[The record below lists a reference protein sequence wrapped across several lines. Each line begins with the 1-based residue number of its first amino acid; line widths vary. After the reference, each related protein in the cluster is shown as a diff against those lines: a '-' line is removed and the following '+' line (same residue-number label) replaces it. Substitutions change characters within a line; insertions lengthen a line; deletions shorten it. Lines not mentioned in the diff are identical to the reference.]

1 MKTNCFITVLFCLTL
16 FGGSFAQTWP
26 MPGAQWE
33 YCSGGAWG
41 YSLNFAYTKD
51 TIINSSN
58 YQVIEHTNATSSFNQ
73 GAIYT
78 RYSNDTVYRYV
89 HSKEYPFLIF
99 NAAIADV
106 YTTFRTYLEAFADST
121 CSSILPIKVLQLD
134 TVTFGTL
141 SLRHWVL
148 EDTLF
153 NYIYTGVSYPA
164 SKWNIAERMGFM
176 NNFPFT
182 PTTITGYSCTIGT
195 DAENG
200 GYYLHSYSDSAYN
213 YVAPWNCS
221 TGIGKSDQLK
231 ENKFNLYP
239 NPANGVL
246 NISTTELSTSEI
258 IIYDILGREVFK
270 CNLFKVTTTLAI
282 EKLPIGFYFL
292 KRITT
297 NNSSTKSFIINR

>member
-1 MKTNCFITVLFCLTL
+1 MKTNYFIAVLFCLTFL
-16 FGGSFAQTWP
+16 VESFAQTWP

-33 YCSGGAWG
+33 YCSGGAWNS
-41 YSLNFAYTKD
+41 YLNYAYTKD
-51 TIINSSN
+51 TIINNSN

-106 YTTFRTYLEAFADST
+106 YTTFRTNLEAFADST

-134 TVTFGTL
+134 TVTYGTL
-141 SLRHWVL
+141 ALRHWVL

-153 NYIYTGVSYPA
+153 NYIYTGAYPA

-182 PTTITGYSCTIGT
+182 PTTITGNSCNIAT
-195 DAENG
+195 DMENG
-200 GYYLHSYSDSAYN
+200 GYYLHSYSDSLYN

-246 NISTTELSTSEI
+246 NISILELSQSEI
-258 IIYDILGREVFK
+258 IIYDIWGQEVFH
-270 CNLFKVTTTLAI
+270 CILFKEITTLAI
-282 EKLPIGFYFL
+282 EKLSIGFYFL
-292 KRITT
+292 KCITPNYT
-297 NNSSTKSFIINR
+297 STKSFIVNR